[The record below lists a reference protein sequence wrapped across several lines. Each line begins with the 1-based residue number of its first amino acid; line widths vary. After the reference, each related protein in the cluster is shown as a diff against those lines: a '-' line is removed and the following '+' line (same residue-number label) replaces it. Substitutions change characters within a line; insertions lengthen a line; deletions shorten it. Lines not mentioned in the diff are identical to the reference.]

1 MALDPI
7 SNELKDLKDVL
18 TSRRILF
25 MKMAILLGK
34 GKLCE
39 INRSISGIPIEA
51 SNKYSILPRPA
62 LFNVLFVVKLKKD
75 LKYGRVMYISNYFDN
90 TLYNKLLLI

>member
-39 INRSISGIPIEA
+39 INRSISSIPIEA

-62 LFNVLFVVKLKKD
+62 LFNVLIVVKLKKD
-75 LKYGRVMYISNYFDN
+75 LKYGRVMYISSYFDN